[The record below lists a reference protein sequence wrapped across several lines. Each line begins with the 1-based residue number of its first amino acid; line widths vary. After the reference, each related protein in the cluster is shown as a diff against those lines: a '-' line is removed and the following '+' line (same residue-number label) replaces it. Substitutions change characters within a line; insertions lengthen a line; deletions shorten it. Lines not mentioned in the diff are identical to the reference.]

1 VDPLTVI
8 GLTGIPEVR
17 AGDDLAALIG
27 EAGDRVGGLVE
38 GDLVVV
44 SSKIVSKALGLWA
57 VGDAR
62 GDAVEDQT
70 VRVVAERLS
79 GDRVTQIVQS
89 TAGPVMAAAGVDASN
104 TGGREDVLVLPSE
117 PDAEADRLRVA
128 LRERS
133 ELTRLGVVVTDT
145 AGRPWR
151 SGQVDFALGAAGVTV
166 VDDLRGRHDADGRPL
181 TVTARALVDEL
192 AAAADLVKGKA
203 DAIPA
208 AVVRGTPWASEAR
221 GDGAASL
228 LRVGPEDWFDYG
240 RAEAVRAALGVPP
253 GSRAAHEVGIA
264 SAAPEELWVRLGRAV
279 AVALRGLESV
289 GADVGSGDVRLS
301 SDSLLS
307 LGRAIAR
314 LEVALWGEGLAG
326 ELGAEPAAADAV
338 DGVDGVEV
346 QVRVRER
353 AD

>member
-208 AVVRGTPWASEAR
+208 AVVRGTPWAR
-221 GDGAASL
+221 GLVRLRPGRGGPRRAGGPSGKQGGTRGRDRLGGSRGAVGAAGPGRRGGVAWA
-228 LRVGPEDWFDYG
+228 RVGG
-240 RAEAVRAALGVPP
+240 G
-253 GSRAAHEVGIA
+253 
-264 SAAPEELWVRLGRAV
+264 
-279 AVALRGLESV
+279 
-289 GADVGSGDVRLS
+289 
-301 SDSLLS
+301 
-307 LGRAIAR
+307 
-314 LEVALWGEGLAG
+314 
-326 ELGAEPAAADAV
+326 
-338 DGVDGVEV
+338 
-346 QVRVRER
+346 
-353 AD
+353 